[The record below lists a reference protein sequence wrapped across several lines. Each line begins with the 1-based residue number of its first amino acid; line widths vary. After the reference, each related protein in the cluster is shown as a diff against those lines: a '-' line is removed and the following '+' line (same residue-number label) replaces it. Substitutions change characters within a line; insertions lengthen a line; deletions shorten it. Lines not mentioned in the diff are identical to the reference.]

1 MNKKLS
7 VLRHSACCLLV
18 FFLLVSCKTSEWT
31 SLFNGKDLTG
41 WHIECKQQDRDKT
54 YWTVDEGTILC
65 NSLGDKKH
73 HYVWLVSDKQYDDF
87 ILTFRFQA
95 YRESKGNSGV
105 QFRSMFDPELAG
117 GWLNGPQVDIHPKEP
132 MTWRT
137 GMIYD
142 ETYEVQRWLSPSR
155 QNWSMTSDY
164 EPKEHLF
171 KFADEGDG
179 WNEMVIVCQGMHVK
193 TIVNGI
199 VRSDWDGMGILNDFE
214 HEFRRSGKKGHLAF
228 QLHRNDELK
237 IRFKDIMIKK
247 L

>member
-1 MNKKLS
+1 MKKNTSIKLMS
-7 VLRHSACCLLV
+7 LL
-18 FFLLVSCKTSEWT
+18 LLLLTSCQKNEWV

-41 WHIECKQQDRDKT
+41 WHIECKEKDRGKT
-54 YWTVDEGTILC
+54 YWTVEDSTILC
-65 NSLGDKKH
+65 NSLGDKNH

-95 YRESKGNSGV
+95 YRESTGNSGI
-105 QFRSMFDPELAG
+105 QFRSVFDPELAG
-117 GWLNGPQVDIHPKEP
+117 GWLNGPQADIHPKEP

-137 GMIYD
+137 GLIYD

-155 QNWSMTSDY
+155 QNWSMPAEY
-164 EPKEHLF
+164 APAEHLF
-171 KFADEGDG
+171 KFADDGDG
-179 WNEMVIVCQGMHVK
+179 WNEMVLICKGTHIK

-199 VRSDWDGMGILNDFE
+199 VRTDWDGLGILDDYE
-214 HEFRRSGKKGHLAF
+214 HQVRQSGTKGHLAF

-237 IRFKDIMIKK
+237 IRFKDIMIKE